1 MQPNSEN
8 GQNLWQ
14 PQQGDGATPPPTQ
27 GIPQPQAP
35 ATVEDLQNST
45 FEPVSWEASES
56 IDHQHDGAWFIGLI
70 LISAVLIGISVW
82 LQLWTFTAL
91 IVIMAIALAVYTRR
105 PPRILRYSLSSN
117 GLHIGEQFR
126 GFDEFKSFGIL
137 QDGELFSVM
146 LIPTKRFGQSLTIYF
161 GEGEGERI
169 VDILGAYLPMQD
181 LELDIMDGLL
191 RRLRL

>member
-14 PQQGDGATPPPTQ
+14 PQQGSATPPPAQ
-27 GIPQPQAP
+27 DPPPAP

-56 IDHQHDGAWFIGLI
+56 IDHQHDGTWFAGMLLVAII
-70 LISAVLIGISVW
+70 LIGVSVW

-105 PPRILRYSLSSN
+105 PPRVLRYTLSSN

-126 GFDEFKSFGIL
+126 GFNEFKSFGVL
-137 QDGELFSVM
+137 QEGDLFSLM

-161 GEGEGERI
+161 DENEGERI
-169 VDILGAYLPMQD
+169 VDILGAYLPMEE
-181 LELDIMDGLL
+181 LELDVMDSLL

>member
-14 PQQGDGATPPPTQ
+14 PTEGGVTTTPPPQTA
-27 GIPQPQAP
+27 PQAP

-56 IDHQHDGAWFIGLI
+56 IDHQHDGVWFAGMLLVVI
-70 LISAVLIGISVW
+70 ALIGVSVW

-91 IVIMAIALAVYTRR
+91 IVIMAIALAIYTRR

>member
-14 PQQGDGATPPPTQ
+14 PPEGGVAPTPPPQNAPT
-27 GIPQPQAP
+27 PP

-56 IDHQHDGAWFIGLI
+56 IDHQHDGTWFAGMLLVVI
-70 LISAVLIGISVW
+70 VLIGISVW

-91 IVIMAIALAVYTRR
+91 IVIMAIALAIYTRR
-105 PPRILRYSLSSN
+105 PPRVLRYSLSSN

-126 GFDEFKSFGIL
+126 GFDEFKSFGVL
-137 QDGELFSVM
+137 QEGNLFSVM

-169 VDILGAYLPMQD
+169 VDILGAYLPMEE
-181 LELDIMDGLL
+181 LELDVMDGLL